1 MHRTTPKASVL
12 VIDSAYSSTAADV
25 RARVPEIAQFPM
37 APEEPLKL
45 RVFVDRSVVEV
56 FANGKQCVAMRV
68 YPGLEESVGVSLRS
82 QGQDSELLSLEAYQM
97 KSIYEE

>member
-1 MHRTTPKASVL
+1 M
-12 VIDSAYSSTAADV
+12 
-25 RARVPEIAQFPM
+25 
-37 APEEPLKL
+37 
-45 RVFVDRSVVEV
+45 VEV